1 MKRIKEGPGGR
12 VRGFEVVSAFADK
25 GVRLPDRHTAGSAGY
40 DFFLVEDVTIPP
52 FGTESKPVI
61 VPTGLKA
68 YMPEDEVLM
77 CYPRSSA
84 GIRRNLIMA
93 NTVSII
99 DSDYYGNA
107 ENEGHIYIA
116 LRNLSDQTVHL
127 KKGESVVQGIFSRFL
142 LVDGDSATKVRTGG
156 IGSRSSA

>member
-1 MKRIKEGPGGR
+1 MEKRKNGTEGK
-12 VRGFEVVSAFADK
+12 VRGFEVVSAFEGR

-52 FGTESKPVI
+52 FEAERKPTV

-68 YMPEDEVLM
+68 YMLEDEVLM

-116 LRNLSDQTVHL
+116 LRNLSDRTVHL
-127 KKGESVVQGIFSRFL
+127 KKGESVVQGIFSKFL
-142 LVDGDSATKVRTGG
+142 RADGDSATKVREGG
-156 IGSRSSA
+156 IGSRSHG